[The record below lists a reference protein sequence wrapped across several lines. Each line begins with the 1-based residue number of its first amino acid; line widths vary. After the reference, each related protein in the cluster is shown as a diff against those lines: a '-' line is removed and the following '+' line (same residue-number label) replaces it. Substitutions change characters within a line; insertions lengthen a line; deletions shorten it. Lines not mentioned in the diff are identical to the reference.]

1 MNKIGIGKWKLKTQ
15 ILVSMVIMTL
25 FATCALGV
33 SIWTVSKRIIE
44 ENYTKTYESNLRS
57 FSSAIDFKLEA
68 VTELIRS
75 EVLDSKICQLLKE
88 DNPTGSGYYST
99 SASWTLNRMAVSL
112 ESQSSLIDA
121 VFLFDRKG
129 RYHQHFRGEK
139 DSSKYQ
145 KFYGNVDVSEEPW
158 YEMAQEQK
166 GKECYFGYNVLI
178 PDDTKG
184 KVSLVKEIRSPSDRE
199 VLGML
204 VVRLTNSFLRSS
216 LVGNNKEFA
225 SDTLLIIDENSP
237 EHVVYHTGNEPE
249 NERIISYYLE
259 NGTYEREPYLFT
271 TCVNSATGW
280 KVVNGIARSDLSKD
294 SVYVGT
300 TVAVA
305 AIFILLVSVF
315 LSIMLSKRI
324 NQPLHKLEKVL
335 GEVQQGSRN
344 ITEEFDDGEIG
355 RIGNTLK
362 DTVNHNIELKE
373 RLLEMDL
380 KERESELLLLQAQ
393 INPHFLYNTLD
404 SIYCQAKLKGEDGIA
419 EMVNDLSE
427 TFKISLNK
435 GQQKITIAEEM
446 EYIQRYMKIQDV
458 RHQGRFE
465 LIMEIE
471 EEILPLHIIK
481 LILQPF
487 VENSMYHGL
496 EPKIGSGFV
505 EIKGERMENDLYFSV
520 TDNGVGMDNLD
531 EIYNGYGIRNVVER
545 IRLFYGDEYG
555 IQVTSGYGTGTRV
568 DIHIPVMK
576 EERDSYDNIGN
587 H

>member
-1 MNKIGIGKWKLKTQ
+1 MRTRIGKWKLKTQ
-15 ILVSMVIMTL
+15 ILVSMVIMTI
-25 FATCALGV
+25 FATCSLGV
-33 SIWTVSKRIIE
+33 STWMVSKKIIE

-57 FSSAIDFKLEA
+57 FNSAIDSKLEA

-75 EVLDSKICQLLKE
+75 EVLSDDICNILRE
-88 DNPTGSGYYST
+88 DNSTGSTYFPT
-99 SASWTLNRMAVSL
+99 SASWTLNRMAISL
-112 ESQSSLIDA
+112 ESQSNLIDA
-121 VFLFDRKG
+121 VFLFDDQG
-129 RYHQHFRGEK
+129 RYQQHFRGEK

-145 KFYGNVDVSEEPW
+145 KFYGSADITHEAW
-158 YEMAQEQK
+158 YRKAAEQK
-166 GKECYFGYNVLI
+166 GKECFFGYNVLI
-178 PDDTKG
+178 PEDTKG
-184 KVSLVKEIRSPSDRE
+184 KVSLVKQIRSPVDRE

-216 LVGNNKEFA
+216 LVGNSREFA
-225 SDTLLIIDENSP
+225 SDTLLIIDENYP
-237 EHVVYHTGNEPE
+237 ERVVYNTGSEQE
-249 NERIISYYLE
+249 NEDMIRYYLE
-259 NGTYEREPYLFT
+259 NGPENNSAYLFT
-271 TCVNSATGW
+271 TGTNLTTGW

-300 TVAVA
+300 TVTVA
-305 AIFILLVSVF
+305 AVFILLICIL
-315 LSIMLSKRI
+315 LSSMLSKRI

-335 GEVQQGSRN
+335 EEVKQGSRN

-355 RIGNTLK
+355 SIGNTLK
-362 DTVNHNIELKE
+362 ETVNHNIELKE
-373 RLLEMDL
+373 RVLELNL

-404 SIYCQAKLKGEDGIA
+404 SIYCQAKLKDENGIA

-435 GQQKITIAEEM
+435 GQQKITIAEEV

-458 RHQGRFE
+458 RYQGRFE

-471 EEILPLHIIK
+471 EEIMSLHIIK

-487 VENSMYHGL
+487 VENAMYHGL

-505 EIKGERMENDLYFSV
+505 EIKGERMEDDLYFSV
-520 TDNGVGMDNLD
+520 SDNGVGMKTLD
-531 EIYNGYGIRNVVER
+531 EIYAGYGIRNVVDR
-545 IRLFYGDEYG
+545 IHLFYGEEYG
-555 IQVTSGYGTGTRV
+555 IEVTSEFGAGTRV

-576 EERDSYDNIGN
+576 EERDSYDNVGD

>member
-1 MNKIGIGKWKLKTQ
+1 
-15 ILVSMVIMTL
+15 
-25 FATCALGV
+25 
-33 SIWTVSKRIIE
+33 
-44 ENYTKTYESNLRS
+44 
-57 FSSAIDFKLEA
+57 
-68 VTELIRS
+68 
-75 EVLDSKICQLLKE
+75 
-88 DNPTGSGYYST
+88 
-99 SASWTLNRMAVSL
+99 MAVSL

-121 VFLFDRKG
+121 VFLFDNNG

-145 KFYGNVDVSEEPW
+145 KFYGDLDVSQEAW
-158 YEMAQEQK
+158 YKLAQNQK
-166 GKECYFGYNVLI
+166 GRECYFGYNVLI

-216 LVGNNKEFA
+216 LVGNSKEFA

-237 EHVVYHTGNEPE
+237 EHVVYHTGNESA

-259 NGTYEREPYLFT
+259 NGPDEREPYLYT
-271 TCVNSATGW
+271 TCVNSVTGW

-305 AIFILLVSVF
+305 AIFILLISIL
-315 LSIMLSKRI
+315 LSTMLSKRI

-362 DTVNHNIELKE
+362 ETVNHNIELKE

-471 EEILPLHIIK
+471 EEILPLHMIK

-520 TDNGVGMDNLD
+520 TDNGVGMENLD
-531 EIYNGYGIRNVVER
+531 QIYNGYGIRNVVDR
-545 IRLFYGDEYG
+545 IHLFYGEEYG
-555 IQVTSGYGTGTRV
+555 IKVTSEYGAGTRV

-576 EERDSYDNIGN
+576 EEGGFE
-587 H
+587 